1 MHATKSS
8 KMQEQFLYLTTRGWK
23 SGNSH
28 RIEIWFAGHEGSY
41 YIVSEMREHSHWVQ
55 NIRHDSSVTFR
66 VGKKT
71 FTGSART
78 LDKKV
83 EPALFAAVKKLMESK
98 YKWGDGLI
106 VELTPV
112 TAREPSG

>member
-1 MHATKSS
+1 MTGG
-8 KMQEQFLYLTTRGWK
+8 QFLYLATKGWK
-23 SGNSH
+23 TGKKH
-28 RIEIWFAGHEGSY
+28 PIEIWFVKHGEKY
-41 YIVSEMREHSHWVQ
+41 YIVAEMRERSHWVQ

-83 EPALFAAVKKLMESK
+83 EPELFAAVREMMESK
-98 YKWGDGLI
+98 YAWGDGLI

-112 TAREPSG
+112 TARETSG

>member
-1 MHATKSS
+1 MREVRG
-8 KMQEQFLYLTTRGWK
+8 EQFLCPSTKGWK
-23 SGNSH
+23 TGKKH
-28 RIEIWFAGHEGSY
+28 QIELWFVKHDEKY
-41 YIVSEMREHSHWVQ
+41 YIVAEMRERSHWVQ

-66 VGKKT
+66 VGKKSLM
-71 FTGSART
+71 GSART

-83 EPALFAAVKKLMESK
+83 EPELFAAVKERMESK

-112 TAREPSG
+112 TTRETSG

>member
-1 MHATKSS
+1 MTG
-8 KMQEQFLYLTTRGWK
+8 EQFLYLSTRGWK
-23 SGNSH
+23 TGKKH
-28 RIEIWFAGHEGSY
+28 QIEIWFVKHDEKY
-41 YIVSEMREHSHWVQ
+41 YIVAEMRERSHWVQ

-66 VGKKT
+66 VGKKS

-83 EPALFAAVKKLMESK
+83 EPELFAAVREMMESK

-112 TAREPSG
+112 TARKAIG

>member
-1 MHATKSS
+1 MTE
-8 KMQEQFLYLTTRGWK
+8 MTGGQFLYLATKGWK
-23 SGNSH
+23 TGKKH
-28 RIEIWFAGHEGSY
+28 QVEIWFVEYKGSY
-41 YIVSEMREHSHWVQ
+41 YIVSEMKERAHWVQ
-55 NIRHDSSVTFR
+55 NIKHDSSVTFR

-71 FTGSART
+71 FRGLARN

-83 EPALFAAVKKLMESK
+83 ELKLFAAVKKLMESK

-112 TAREPSG
+112 TTRATSD